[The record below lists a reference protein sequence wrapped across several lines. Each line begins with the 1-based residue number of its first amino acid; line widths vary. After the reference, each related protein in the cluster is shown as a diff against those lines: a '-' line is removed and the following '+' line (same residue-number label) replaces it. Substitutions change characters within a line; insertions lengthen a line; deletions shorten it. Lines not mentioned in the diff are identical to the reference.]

1 MTPQEITTAEE
12 FGSLI
17 YELREDAYLTQAQLA
32 AMLGVSQGTVSRW
45 EHGRVL
51 PNRRALERVEGVAPG
66 YFQEMRFLWLRG
78 RWEMYHDKARP
89 KRPEAPPKPQDAAS
103 LWQTEEGE
111 T

>member
-1 MTPQEITTAEE
+1 MTTKEE

-32 AMLGVSQGTVSRW
+32 EELGVGQSTVSRW

-51 PNRRALERVEGVAPG
+51 PDRQALERVERFAPG
-66 YFQEMRFLWLRG
+66 FFQEMRFLWLRG
-78 RWEMYHDKARP
+78 RWEMYHKKAGPRSP
-89 KRPEAPPKPQDAAS
+89 ADAAR
-103 LWQTEEGE
+103 LRMPEGE